1 MTGAIAAEL
10 KQQKPFSSPEQEVQL
25 GLLMAAARVMEPW
38 ARFLKTT
45 AALTSQQYNLL
56 RILRGSH
63 PTRLACSDIASRMI
77 DRDPDVTRLVDR
89 LEQRGLV
96 KRLRCCT
103 DRRVVEV
110 GITAKGLKVVRGL
123 DVDAQRMPSALL
135 GHLGPERLRQLTELL
150 GAVISDLGRFPQA
163 EG

>member
-10 KQQKPFSSPEQEVQL
+10 QQQKPFASPEQEVQL
-25 GLLMAAARVMEPW
+25 GLLTAAARVLEPW

-63 PTRLACSDIASRMI
+63 PDRLGCRDIATRMI

-89 LEQRGLV
+89 LERRGLV
-96 KRLRCCT
+96 KRLRSST

-110 GITAKGLKVVRGL
+110 GITAQGLKLVRDL
-123 DVDAQRMPSALL
+123 DPHARRMPKALL
-135 GHLGPERLRQLTELL
+135 GHLGPVRLRQLTKLL
-150 GAVISDLGRFPQA
+150 EAVISDLGRFP
-163 EG
+163 